1 MNGPRREYKYSYHNT
16 LHCLFHT
23 TLQDMTISSRF
34 CPVFRAWI
42 LVFRVW
48 CRVSLCWVGL
58 VCVDLHWLLCDEM
71 EWGLWFGGGFYDSY
85 AMRVVGLEKDHK
97 LRQIKVLKCKFLS
110 ELFTEGF
117 KPRGT
122 TGMR

>member
-1 MNGPRREYKYSYHNT
+1 MESEMESEAEVDVEMDVKRCSEIEVNSEGPRREYKYSYHNT

-34 CPVFRAWI
+34 CPVFGAWI

-48 CRVSLCWVGL
+48 CRVSLCWLGL

-71 EWGLWFGGGFYDSY
+71 EWGL
-85 AMRVVGLEKDHK
+85 
-97 LRQIKVLKCKFLS
+97 
-110 ELFTEGF
+110 
-117 KPRGT
+117 
-122 TGMR
+122 